1 MSPTIVSAASAP
13 PTALH
18 QDIWARLLV
27 ALIEVGA
34 LPRTAA
40 TIPCPVP
47 AEMMSRLYHDS
58 GAQSDLVAPTV
69 ADILDMTL
77 YHEEKHGPPALSGT
91 DYLFLADGVA
101 AGTLFVEDPFD
112 ARWRQPANVLGN
124 HANQF
129 RALGLMRSRRH
140 LDAEVDH
147 SAVMAQAEALVTK
160 WITEAAKKGDS
171 DLAFVPFSESVA
183 RLYATVDGLQVVRLE
198 YPMVPVDGRPPFL
211 AIANTLLR
219 LAQHPPGM
227 YQAAVDGAFS
237 IRNGQR
243 IEIRLSMRPVRVA
256 GRTWPGLFARLLHGD
271 AHRRRLDEL
280 GLPADDLRLFK
291 ALLSAAEGLVL
302 VTGPTGS
309 GKTTTLYAGL
319 RWIQETQPGRSIQTI
334 EDPVEAAI
342 PGIVQTQINDAAGMG
357 FLEGTRSLMRTFP
370 RVILIG
376 EIRDKE
382 TAQQAFTLAM
392 TGHLVLATLHTGG
405 TLKTVDRLG
414 DLGVSRHLIAEYL
427 RGVYAQRLIRQVCPH
442 CSTPYRLDE
451 DQLAMQRYGALYHH
465 PHGNDDFRREGP
477 GCNDCGQAG
486 YRGRVLLTELLV
498 VDPATADAIEGG
510 IASRKIAE
518 TRRAEG
524 DPNLWD
530 RAFGL
535 ARAGTTTL
543 DEATRVLGPLP
554 AYGRTF
560 SRGREDGLV

>member
-1 MSPTIVSAASAP
+1 
-13 PTALH
+13 
-18 QDIWARLLV
+18 
-27 ALIEVGA
+27 
-34 LPRTAA
+34 
-40 TIPCPVP
+40 
-47 AEMMSRLYHDS
+47 
-58 GAQSDLVAPTV
+58 
-69 ADILDMTL
+69 
-77 YHEEKHGPPALSGT
+77 
-91 DYLFLADGVA
+91 
-101 AGTLFVEDPFD
+101 
-112 ARWRQPANVLGN
+112 
-124 HANQF
+124 
-129 RALGLMRSRRH
+129 
-140 LDAEVDH
+140 
-147 SAVMAQAEALVTK
+147 
-160 WITEAAKKGDS
+160 
-171 DLAFVPFSESVA
+171 
-183 RLYATVDGLQVVRLE
+183 
-198 YPMVPVDGRPPFL
+198 
-211 AIANTLLR
+211 
-219 LAQHPPGM
+219 
-227 YQAAVDGAFS
+227 
-237 IRNGQR
+237 
-243 IEIRLSMRPVRVA
+243 
-256 GRTWPGLFARLLHGD
+256 
-271 AHRRRLDEL
+271 
-280 GLPADDLRLFK
+280 
-291 ALLSAAEGLVL
+291 
-302 VTGPTGS
+302 